1 MPSRWEVTLAGPAGV
16 AIPLAAPLA
25 VASGWLDDP
34 QPDLVGHQTPLARTS
49 QHKDQAR
56 PWAFGPMRTVVSAPG
71 GESAEIV
78 VQVRLLGEG
87 LDSRLRAAT
96 ELGRAVRLGSHQ
108 YQIIAPARQVETVSW
123 QDLRRWSGERAWQL
137 RFLTP
142 ACVRRNKRTS
152 PLLAPDS
159 VARGLAER
167 WHRLHPQTAPPLP
180 GHGAGPVWVSD
191 IEGRSEVQI
200 LTRRVKK
207 GGQWREEGEVISGF
221 VGRIR
226 YVCDQGSEAEAADFN
241 ALMAFAAF
249 AGIGSH
255 TTHGFGT
262 AIAEPTWQAPT
273 TRARR
278 R

>member
-16 AIPLAAPLA
+16 AIPLTAPLA
-25 VASGWLDDP
+25 VVSGWLDDP
-34 QPDLVGHQTPLARTS
+34 QPGQAGNRPPPGRTS
-49 QHKDQAR
+49 LHKDQAR
-56 PWAFGPMRTVVSAPG
+56 PWAFGPIRTIVPAHDSRG
-71 GESAEIV
+71 AELV
-78 VQVRLLGEG
+78 LQVRLLGEG
-87 LDSRLRAAT
+87 LDGRLRAAT
-96 ELGRAVRLGSHQ
+96 ESGRAVRLGSHQ
-108 YQIIAPARQVETVSW
+108 YEITAPARQVETASW

-142 ACVRRNKRTS
+142 ACVRRNNRTS

-167 WHRLHPQTAPPLP
+167 WHRLAPQTAPPQP
-180 GHGAGPVWVSD
+180 GRGAGPVWVSD
-191 IEGRSEVQI
+191 LDGRSATQI
-200 LTRRVKK
+200 LTRRVKD
-207 GGQWREEGEVISGF
+207 GGQWREEEEVISGF

-226 YVCDQGSEAEAADFN
+226 YVCDQGSDAEAADFS

-262 AIAEPTWQAPT
+262 AVAEPTWQAPT
-273 TRARR
+273 TRANRR
-278 R
+278 